1 MKYDDVED
9 MMRYKGEECDD
20 EPASQKPQTPLKEA
34 PPAAPLDPALDPDL
48 VCSKND
54 QGEFDPIACQAKL
67 NEAFL
72 KQNGLTV

>member
-9 MMRYKGEECDD
+9 MMLRRDCDE
-20 EPASQKPQTPLKEA
+20 EPASEPKSQPQKEA
-34 PPAAPLDPALDPDL
+34 PSAPVDPALDPEL
-48 VCSKND
+48 VCSKD
-54 QGEFDPIACQAKL
+54 DHGEFDPIACQAKL